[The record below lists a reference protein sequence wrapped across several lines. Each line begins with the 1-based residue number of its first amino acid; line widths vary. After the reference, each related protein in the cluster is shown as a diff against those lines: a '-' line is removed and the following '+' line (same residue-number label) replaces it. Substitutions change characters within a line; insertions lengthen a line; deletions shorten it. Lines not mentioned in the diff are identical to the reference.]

1 MEEYIFRQTEGS
13 GPPPKQKS
21 LTIPGA
27 NRQPE
32 GTGSGYLEVR
42 FHEIAWSSD
51 LLEQRRRLGEGFET
65 FYGYIANDLV

>member
-51 LLEQRRRLGEGFET
+51 LLEQR
-65 FYGYIANDLV
+65 